1 MLFELG
7 RSLLED
13 AFRVV
18 SDECWN
24 AYFLA
29 EVSLPSLLPKLLF
42 LLRRP
47 LLLVLLLEDHMQVG
61 ADLME
66 QLRVLELPG
75 GFTEVLHLA
84 VESILQ
90 EVYLFAFYILPQH
103 ID

>member
-1 MLFELG
+1 MLFKLG

-13 AFRVV
+13 ALRVV

-29 EVSLPSLLPKLLF
+29 KVSFPPLLPKLLF
-42 LLRRP
+42 LLGRP

-66 QLRVLELPG
+66 
-75 GFTEVLHLA
+75 
-84 VESILQ
+84 
-90 EVYLFAFYILPQH
+90 
-103 ID
+103 